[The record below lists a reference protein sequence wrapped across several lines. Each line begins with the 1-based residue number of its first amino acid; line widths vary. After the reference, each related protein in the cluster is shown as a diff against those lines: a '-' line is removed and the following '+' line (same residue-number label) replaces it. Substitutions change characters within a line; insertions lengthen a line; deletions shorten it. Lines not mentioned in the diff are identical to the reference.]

1 MFLKPI
7 LMLVLFIAI
16 AALGSNY
23 VGDGLF
29 DFQKKAK
36 AARLVEFTRDIATV
50 MQTYKA
56 DQASNLSLPYYIDH
70 EIGGAGTDG
79 EGTTENGAVLTSDV
93 IGALKAD
100 KLIKGD
106 GVPDFG
112 AILFGK
118 ATEGNAGDGDDVVI
132 VNSSDE
138 ISNEICAKINE
149 VLGVDGGNGN
159 AVTLGSTAGF
169 THQYDLSALTLDPS
183 TNPTSVSTA
192 DVDAVATVLPA
203 GSTFLNG
210 GVEGICIEDTGSAQ
224 NTFVFYVQEF

>member
-56 DQASNLSLPYYIDH
+56 DQASNLSLPYVIDN
-70 EIGGAGTDG
+70 EVEAAGADS
-79 EGTTENGAVLTSDV
+79 EGTVGNGVVAKNDV
-93 IGALKAD
+93 INALKAD

-106 GVPDFG
+106 GNPDFG
-112 AILFGK
+112 DIAFGR
-118 ATEGNAGDGDDVVI
+118 ATDLGQTDVVI
-132 VNSSDE
+132 VNSSIE

-149 VLGVDGGNGN
+149 VLGVGDPAADNKVELDISALSQDTSGGTILTADADAL
-159 AVTLGSTAGF
+159 AVTINAGGQGNI
-169 THQYDLSALTLDPS
+169 T
-183 TNPTSVSTA
+183 
-192 DVDAVATVLPA
+192 
-203 GSTFLNG
+203 NG
-210 GVEGICIEDTGSAQ
+210 GVEGVCVQDSTGTVD